1 MCTRKLTARLKHK
14 QNLHTEAKQNETRML
29 AINVS
34 IPDLTVAQRCADTTV
49 ATSLRYV
56 RRVSKKEI
64 LCCGMF
70 FIVSI
75 QQA

>member
-34 IPDLTVAQRCADTTV
+34 IPHLTVAQRCADTTV
-49 ATSLRYV
+49 ATSLRYL
-56 RRVSKKEI
+56 RRVSKKKFYAAA
-64 LCCGMF
+64 CF
-70 FIVSI
+70 S
-75 QQA
+75 